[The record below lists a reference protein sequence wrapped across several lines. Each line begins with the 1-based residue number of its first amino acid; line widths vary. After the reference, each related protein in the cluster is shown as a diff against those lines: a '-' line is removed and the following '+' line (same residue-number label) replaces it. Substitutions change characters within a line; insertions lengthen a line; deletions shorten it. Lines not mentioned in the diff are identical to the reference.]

1 MLLPALILVFAES
14 RPIRC
19 YHKLASDPAEEEAE
33 LLFCR
38 YTDDICVY
46 AWLRHEDGE
55 GGQQEHM
62 MTIVWR
68 HNTGL
73 HHASQYCANS
83 TEQEWWRGD
92 EEPCRYGNEGGYQ
105 CGCSMSG

>member
-1 MLLPALILVFAES
+1 MMFPES

-19 YHKLASDPAEEEAE
+19 YHKLSSDPAEEEAE

-55 GGQQEHM
+55 ASMGHV
-62 MTIVWR
+62 MTIVI
-68 HNTGL
+68 L
-73 HHASQYCANS
+73 ASQHRPPPRESVLRQLHGA
-83 TEQEWWRGD
+83 GVVA
-92 EEPCRYGNEGGYQ
+92 GG
-105 CGCSMSG
+105 

>member
-1 MLLPALILVFAES
+1 MLILIFAES

-55 GGQQEHM
+55 GSRNIG
-62 MTIVWR
+62 
-68 HNTGL
+68 
-73 HHASQYCANS
+73 
-83 TEQEWWRGD
+83 
-92 EEPCRYGNEGGYQ
+92 
-105 CGCSMSG
+105 

>member
-1 MLLPALILVFAES
+1 MILMFPES

-19 YHKLASDPAEEEAE
+19 YHKLSSDPAEEEAE

-55 GGQQEHM
+55 ASM
-62 MTIVWR
+62 MTIVVMAL
-68 HNTGL
+68 L
-73 HHASQYCANS
+73 HRSPPRESVLRQLHGAGVVA
-83 TEQEWWRGD
+83 
-92 EEPCRYGNEGGYQ
+92 GG
-105 CGCSMSG
+105 